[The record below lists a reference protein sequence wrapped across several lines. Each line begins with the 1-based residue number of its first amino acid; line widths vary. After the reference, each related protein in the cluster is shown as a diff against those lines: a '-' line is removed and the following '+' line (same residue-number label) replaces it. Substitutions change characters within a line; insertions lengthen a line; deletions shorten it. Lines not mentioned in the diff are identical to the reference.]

1 MHKSLGSM
9 RTQLPWHNLAHNK
22 VRTTVAV
29 AGVAFAAVL
38 IFMQLGFRG
47 AVETT
52 VTQIY
57 DALDFDLLIRS
68 RGYLHLSHT
77 KTFPLIRL
85 YQAASVPGVRTVS
98 PLYLELN
105 TWRSPIPPYG
115 KRGILTAGIQP
126 ENCAFSLPEIRRKS
140 HLLTDR
146 EFVLIDRKSRRDFGP
161 RNGRRFSDADIEQEA
176 EVANH
181 RVRIKGHFELGTGL
195 AADGAI
201 LLNVEGFCRLLPG
214 RTSDQVSLGL
224 VKMDVGADPELVA
237 ARLEET
243 LNTIVAGEPVT
254 DVDVLTRSE
263 VIRYELQRW
272 IKETA
277 IGVIFQTGVVVALLV
292 GAAIVCQVL
301 SSDVA
306 NYLPEY
312 ATLKA
317 MGYDNRYLRGV
328 VLKQALMLAW
338 FGFVPGLI
346 FSEVLYRWTSY
357 WSNIPI
363 MMNGERIAWV
373 LALTVA
379 MCTVSGLA
387 ASRRLS
393 SVDPAELF

>member
-1 MHKSLGSM
+1 M
-9 RTQLPWHNLAHNK
+9 RTQLPWHNLVHNK
-22 VRTTVAV
+22 VRTAVAV
-29 AGVAFAAVL
+29 AGVAFAVVL

-68 RGYLHLSHT
+68 RGYLRLSYPR
-77 KTFPLIRL
+77 TFPRDRL
-85 YQAASVPGVRTVS
+85 YQAASVPGVQNVA
-98 PLYLELN
+98 PLYIEVN
-105 TWRSPIPPYG
+105 AWRRPTPPYS
-115 KRGILTAGIQP
+115 KRGILTMGIQP
-126 ENCAFSLPEIRRKS
+126 ENCAFSLPEIERKS
-140 HLLTDR
+140 HLLTNQ
-146 EFVLIDRKSRRDFGP
+146 EYALIDRKSRRDFGP
-161 RNGRRFSDADIEQEA
+161 RNGKRFSDADIGQEA
-176 EVANH
+176 EVADR
-181 RVRIKGHFELGTGL
+181 RVRIVDHFELGTGL

-214 RTSDQVSLGL
+214 RTPDEVSLGL
-224 VKMDVGADPELVA
+224 VTVDHGVDPQTVA
-237 ARLEET
+237 ARLEEA
-243 LNTIVAGEPVT
+243 LNTIVAGEPVS

-263 VIRYELQRW
+263 VIQYELRRW
-272 IKETA
+272 IRETA

-292 GAAIVCQVL
+292 GAAIVYQVL

-306 NYLPEY
+306 NHLPEY

-317 MGYDNRYLRGV
+317 MGYTNRYLCGV
-328 VLKQALMLAW
+328 VLKQAVMLAL

-346 FSEVLYRWTSY
+346 FAEVLYRWTSY

-363 MMNGERIAWV
+363 MMDGERIVWV
-373 LALTVA
+373 LGLTVV

-387 ASRRLS
+387 ASRKMN